1 MQRGTKMKNKT
12 KYTKSELSLKIVA
25 IIVTIFS
32 AILILFPFVLTLSNA
47 MKDNVKIYDVPPSF
61 LPDSANSL
69 SITLD
74 YSSYTGSDLET
85 QIVNDATSVL
95 FGIYTKLPRE
105 SIFEIDLYGTM
116 NGKTIFHTRAHQIE
130 LQMIKDYGIYKG
142 TVIKPKTLLYKDR
155 PQRALDTLGYTL
167 DLNGIKKS
175 NKQTDIE
182 LEALELVNPVLKE
195 DFPTE
200 GNIASITMK
209 KKNSLLLESFAH
221 YMKLPQ
227 YMYQSNPVISKLGFM
242 TFVMNTIIVIGFAMV
257 AQVLL
262 GSICGFTISRLMDRK
277 SGHIAMLYF
286 LGAMMIPF
294 VSIMIPQLIL
304 YQRLGAYNNYR
315 ALLLPFLYPY
325 GFYVYL
331 FKGFFDKIPG
341 SYFEAAKLD
350 GASSFY
356 LYTKICMP
364 LSKPIISMIALQT
377 FLGNWNDFFWAWLVT
392 EKQNL
397 WTLNVA
403 LYNIG
408 NNVGTKQN
416 ALMGISIVTILP
428 VIIIALLFSKQLKA
442 SVMNSGVKG

>member
-1 MQRGTKMKNKT
+1 MTKKT

-25 IIVTIFS
+25 IVVTIIS
-32 AILILFPFVLTLSNA
+32 ATLILFPFVLTLSSS
-47 MKDNVKIYDVPPSF
+47 MKDNVKIYDVPPTF
-61 LPDSANSL
+61 FPDGANSL

-74 YSSYTGSDLET
+74 YSSFSGSNLEN
-85 QIVNDATSVL
+85 QLIHDATSVM

-105 SIFEIDLYGTM
+105 SIFEIDLYATM
-116 NGKTIFHTRAHQIE
+116 NGRIIFHTRAHQIE
-130 LQMIKDYGIYKG
+130 LQMIKDYGVYKG
-142 TVIKPKTLLYKDR
+142 TVLKPKTLLYKDR
-155 PQRALDTLGYTL
+155 PQRALDALGYKM
-167 DLNGIKKS
+167 DLNGIKKES
-175 NKQTDIE
+175 HKSDIE
-182 LEALELVNPVLKE
+182 LTSLELVSPVLK
-195 DFPTE
+195 DSFPVAGE
-200 GNIASITMK
+200 ISSISMNR
-209 KKNSLLLESFAH
+209 KNTLLLESFAH
-221 YMKLPQ
+221 YMKLPK
-227 YMYQSNPVISKLGFM
+227 YMYQGDSIISKLGFM
-242 TFVMNTIIVIGFAMV
+242 TFVMNTVIVIGFAMV
-257 AQVLL
+257 AQVIL

-277 SGHIAMLYF
+277 SGHVAMLYF

-428 VIIIALLFSKQLKA
+428 VIIIALIFSRQLKA